1 MLTFCKN
8 SCSQSKATNCE
19 ITVVLSCRESSGNL
33 DENASNLPAFQ
44 YRIKKF
50 RGLTGGTG
58 DMVTQ
63 INAHPKLYR
72 LYVPR

>member
-1 MLTFCKN
+1 
-8 SCSQSKATNCE
+8 
-19 ITVVLSCRESSGNL
+19 L

-44 YRIKKF
+44 YRMKKF
-50 RGLTGGTG
+50 RGLTGGTA
-58 DMVTQ
+58 DIMTQ

>member
-1 MLTFCKN
+1 M
-8 SCSQSKATNCE
+8 
-19 ITVVLSCRESSGNL
+19 